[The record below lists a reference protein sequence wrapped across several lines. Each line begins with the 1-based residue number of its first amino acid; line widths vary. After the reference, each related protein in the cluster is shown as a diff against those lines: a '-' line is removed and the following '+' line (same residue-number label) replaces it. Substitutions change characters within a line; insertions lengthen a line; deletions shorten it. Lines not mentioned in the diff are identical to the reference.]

1 MRRDHDA
8 AEGAAMKV
16 IASTDRAFKVM
27 VKRITTRSNLQGGA
41 VETTVRTIL
50 SAVARGGDQAL
61 VRYTKKYDKVSLKPP
76 QFRVSP
82 EQVKEAYYQIRKE
95 EGDALRY
102 AAQRIM
108 AFHERQRS
116 KTWMYQ
122 DNGATLGQVV
132 VPLDAVGLYV
142 PGGKAVYPSSVL
154 MCAIPAKVAG
164 VKRVVMC
171 TPASKV
177 GISPYLLVAAD
188 IAGVD
193 EVYRIGGAQA
203 IAAMAYGTKTIARVD
218 KIVGPGNIFV
228 ARAKRLL
235 YGTVDIDM
243 IAGPSELL
251 VIADEAANPVHV
263 AADLLCEAEHDEE
276 ARVYLVTTSDRLAKE
291 VVRQVQDQLKR
302 LNRMKIVAK
311 SLARY
316 AVAFVVASM
325 EEAIDL
331 ANDIAP
337 EHLTLSVDRPFDYL
351 EKVRHAGALF
361 LGRYTPPAVADYVAG
376 PNHVLPTGG
385 TARFFSPLS
394 FDDYVKKS
402 NIIAYSKEELVKVRD
417 HLSRIAH
424 MEGLDAHAKSVES
437 RQV

>member
-1 MRRDHDA
+1 MI
-8 AEGAAMKV
+8 K
-16 IASTDRAFKVM
+16 ILSSTDKAFKAVL
-27 VKRITTRSNLQGGA
+27 KKIAGRSSLSGGK
-41 VETTVRTIL
+41 VEAAARTIL
-50 SAVARGGDQAL
+50 KAVERGGDRA
-61 VRYTKKYDKVSLKPP
+61 VMRYTKKFDRVSLKPL

-82 EQVKEAYYQIRKE
+82 QQIKEAYYQIRKE

-108 AFHERQRS
+108 AFHERQRG

-132 VPLDAVGLYV
+132 IPMDAVGLYV
-142 PGGKAVYPSSVL
+142 PGGKAAYPSSVL

-171 TPASKV
+171 TPAPKGV
-177 GISPYLLVAAD
+177 ISPYLLVAAD

-193 EVYRIGGAQA
+193 EVYRLGGVQA
-203 IAAMAYGTKTIARVD
+203 VGAMAYGTKTIARVD

-228 ARAKRLL
+228 ATAKRLL
-235 YGTVDIDM
+235 FGTVALDM
-243 IAGPSELL
+243 VAGPSELL
-251 VIADEAANPVHV
+251 VIADEQANPAHV

-276 ARVYLVTTSDRLAKE
+276 AQVWLVTVSERLARE
-291 VVRQVQDQLKR
+291 VARQLHDQLKR
-302 LNRMKIVAK
+302 LKRGPIISK
-311 SLARY
+311 SLARH
-316 AVAFVVASM
+316 AAALVVGSM
-325 EEAIDL
+325 DEAIDV
-331 ANDIAP
+331 ANEIAP

-351 EKVRHAGALF
+351 EKIRHAGALF

-394 FDDYVKKS
+394 LDDYVKKS
-402 NIIAYSKEELVKVRD
+402 NIISYNKDELTRVKD
-417 HLSRIAH
+417 HLARIAN
-424 MEGLDAHAKSVES
+424 MEGLDAHAKSLES
-437 RQV
+437 RFS

>member
-1 MRRDHDA
+1 
-8 AEGAAMKV
+8 MKV
-16 IASTDRAFKVM
+16 ISSADRAFKAT
-27 VKRITTRSNLQGGA
+27 VKRITSRSNLQGGA
-41 VETTVRTIL
+41 VETAVKTIL
-50 SAVARGGDQAL
+50 NAVERRGDQAL
-61 VRYTKKYDKVSLKPP
+61 VRYTKKFDKVALKPP
-76 QFRVSP
+76 QFRISP

-132 VPLDAVGLYV
+132 MPLDAVGLYV

-171 TPASKV
+171 TPASKG

-203 IAAMAYGTKTIARVD
+203 IAAMAYGTKTITRVD

-228 ARAKRLL
+228 ATAKRLL

-251 VIADEAANPVHV
+251 VIADEAANPSHV

-276 ARVYLVTTSDRLAKE
+276 ARVYLVTTSDRLAKD
-291 VVRQVQDQLKR
+291 VVRQMQEQLKR
-302 LNRMKIVAK
+302 LKREKIVAK
-311 SLARY
+311 SIARH
-316 AVAFVVASM
+316 AVALVVASM

-394 FDDYVKKS
+394 FDDYVRKT
-402 NIIAYSKEELVKVRD
+402 NIIAYSKEELTKVKD
-417 HLSRIAH
+417 HLSRIAQ

-437 RQV
+437 RYQ

>member
-1 MRRDHDA
+1 MRWDHDA

-218 KIVGPGNIFV
+218 KIAGQGNIFV
-228 ARAKRLL
+228 ATAKRLV
-235 YGTVDIDM
+235 YGTVGIDM

-251 VIADEAANPVHV
+251 VIADGGANPAHV
-263 AADLLCEAEHDEE
+263 TADLLCEAEHDEN
-276 ARVYLVTTSDRLAKE
+276 AAVWLVTTSAPLAKE
-291 VVRQVQDQLKR
+291 VVRMIKEQLR
-302 LNRMKIVAK
+302 T
-311 SLARY
+311 LARRKI
-316 AVAFVVASM
+316 AARAIDRNSLAFVVPTL
-325 EEAIDL
+325 EDAITL
-331 ANDIAP
+331 ANEIAP
-337 EHLTLSVDRPFDYL
+337 EHLSLSVDNPFEYI

-361 LGRYTPPAVADYVAG
+361 IGRYTAPAVADYVAG
-376 PNHVLPTGG
+376 PNHILPTGG
-385 TARFFSPLS
+385 AARFHSALS
-394 FDDYVKKS
+394 LDAYIRKS
-402 NIIAYSKEELVKVRD
+402 NIVSYTKDDLYKVKD
-417 HLSRIAH
+417 HVIRLAH
-424 MEGLDAHAKSVES
+424 MEGLGAHAQSVEA
-437 RQV
+437 RMR